1 MDAIAFTAT
10 LIRTI
15 YAFLA
20 DHPLLT
26 GLAVLAVVAV
36 VALDV
41 ALDRRRERK
50 AAIAAADTEVFP
62 RVGVDF

>member
-1 MDAIAFTAT
+1 MDAIAFAT
-10 LIRTI
+10 TVIRTV

-50 AAIAAADTEVFP
+50 AAAAAADTEVFP